1 MQRDPKILGL
11 IIKSLLWSD
20 SGKPQRVGQ
29 GIQGMQN
36 STARRRNRLTFL
48 L

>member
-11 IIKSLLWSD
+11 IIKSFLWSD

-29 GIQGMQN
+29 GIQGMQD
-36 STARRRNRLTFL
+36 SAAKRRNRLAFL
-48 L
+48 W